1 MPWDLG
7 SRGTCQV
14 GGNVSTNAGGLNVV
28 KKGLIRSY
36 VLGMEVVLP
45 NG

>member
-7 SRGTCQV
+7 SRGTCMV
-14 GGNVSTNAGGLNVV
+14 GGNVSTHAGGLNVI
-28 KKGLIRSY
+28 KKGLLRGYI
-36 VLGMEVVLP
+36 LGMEVVLA